1 VHFQAIDDSCGRLKS
16 TLPADS
22 DIVNIEEFSIYDLK
36 SKVENK
42 RTLDRS
48 SMSEDSKESGQ
59 SLSQVS
65 NYSITD
71 LNNFINSEL
80 VSRVDFSLPYLFFAY
95 N

>member
-1 VHFQAIDDSCGRLKS
+1 
-16 TLPADS
+16 
-22 DIVNIEEFSIYDLK
+22 
-36 SKVENK
+36 
-42 RTLDRS
+42 
-48 SMSEDSKESGQ
+48 MSEDSKESGQ